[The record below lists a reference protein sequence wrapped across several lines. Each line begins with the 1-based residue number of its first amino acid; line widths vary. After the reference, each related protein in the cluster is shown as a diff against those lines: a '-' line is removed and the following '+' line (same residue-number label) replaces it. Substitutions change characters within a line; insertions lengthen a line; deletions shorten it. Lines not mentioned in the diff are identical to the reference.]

1 MRRAITEWGLVLSG
15 VLSVAFGVVW
25 ADSFWLRTLQEPL
38 SIGSACFLR
47 VENGRVCFYSEL
59 GNDWKPTFGDRDRPA
74 LTWVRSYTN
83 WFLPGLEYHHRLLAN
98 GRSIWSLE
106 VAFVIPVAVLLT
118 TMAIFWRAM
127 RGSWR
132 IRGSVSP

>member
-38 SIGSACFLR
+38 SPGSVCFLR
-47 VENGRVCFYSEL
+47 VENGWVCFYSDL
-59 GNDWKPTFGDRDRPA
+59 GDDWKPTFKEGDRQA
-74 LTWVRSYTN
+74 LSWVRRYTD

-98 GRSIWSLE
+98 GRSTWSLE
-106 VAFVIPVAVLLT
+106 VAIVIPVAVLLT
-118 TMAIFWRAM
+118 TMAILWRAR

>member
-1 MRRAITEWGLVLSG
+1 MVQSPWGLALSG

-38 SIGSACFLR
+38 SPRSACFIRL
-47 VENGRVCFYSEL
+47 ENGWVCFHSDL
-59 GNDWKPTFGDRDRPA
+59 GDDWKPTFGDRDRPA
-74 LTWVRSYTN
+74 LSWVRSYTN
-83 WFLPGLEYHHRLLAN
+83 WFFPGLEYYHRLLAN
-98 GRSIWSLE
+98 GQSIWSLE
-106 VAFVIPVAVLLT
+106 VAIVIPVAVLLT
-118 TMAIFWRAM
+118 TMAILWRAR